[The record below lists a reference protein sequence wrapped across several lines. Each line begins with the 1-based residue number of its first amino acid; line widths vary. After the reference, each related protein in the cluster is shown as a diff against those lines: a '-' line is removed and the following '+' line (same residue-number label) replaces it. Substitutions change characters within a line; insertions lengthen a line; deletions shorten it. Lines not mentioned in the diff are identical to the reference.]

1 MNERLKFQGR
11 LAEMEVEAKRLK
23 LRMEG
28 LVRSIRDALD
38 PFEDPADLACD
49 QAAQQTVELA
59 GIQADYKA
67 ALDEIAAIN
76 KALGR

>member
-1 MNERLKFQGR
+1 MNERLKFKGR

-23 LRMEG
+23 LRMDG
-28 LVRSIRDALD
+28 FVRSIRDALD

-49 QAAQQTVELA
+49 VAAEQAVELA
-59 GIQADYKA
+59 ALQADYKA
-67 ALDEIAAIN
+67 ALAEITAIK